1 MDITI
6 QRVKIHPEVI
16 KVQNKLKSFFFKE
29 YYKYHPAGKNHP
41 EVIKSIEQTKVY
53 L

>member
-16 KVQNKLKSFFFKE
+16 KSIEQTKVFFYKE
-29 YYKYHPAGKNHP
+29 YYKYRPAGKNHP
-41 EVIKSIEQTKVY
+41 EEIKSTEKTKVY
-53 L
+53 